1 MGGTCHRMEN
11 HFMPRQPLYGVLEA
25 GKREQGCPRKRY
37 KDTVNGDL
45 RWCDIKP
52 PPKIENAASDRN
64 HWHSWTHTHSTSLED
79 DCRQRRMAAYEL
91 SHKTTS
97 ADITTIP
104 VPHLFQTLRFQSR
117 FLEPLENLLRS
128 HNTQSS

>member
-1 MGGTCHRMEN
+1 MDDHC
-11 HFMPRQPLYGVLEA
+11 MPRQPLYGRARLPTQAV
-25 GKREQGCPRKRY
+25 QGHCERAPSVVRHQA
-37 KDTVNGDL
+37 
-45 RWCDIKP
+45 

-104 VPHLFQTLRFQSR
+104 VLHLFQTLRFQSG
-117 FLEPLENLLRS
+117 FLEPLENPLRS